1 MATIPVP
8 TVSRLGL
15 LGPTQLETIAEQ
27 LFPEQFGEWP
37 AYDGGPYPEFP
48 GDEQLFDRQRM
59 ADVINGDL

>member
-1 MATIPVP
+1 M
-8 TVSRLGL
+8 GL